1 MSRIGLKPIQIPAGV
16 EIKVTDGLVEV
27 KGPKGT
33 LSQDI
38 SRDFV
43 LNIEE
48 KEAVLQ
54 RPSDSKEHRSLH
66 GLYRTLIENM
76 VIGVTE
82 GYKKQLEI
90 VGTGY
95 RAQKQGNKLNLSL
108 GFSHPLL
115 LEDPEGIT
123 TEVPNERTI
132 IISGIDKQ
140 LVGNYTAKIRGYRP
154 PEPYK
159 GKGVKYSDEHIRRK
173 VGKTG
178 K

>member
-1 MSRIGLKPIQIPAGV
+1 MSRIGLKPIEIPAGV
-16 EIKVTDGLVEV
+16 EIKFTDGLVEV
-27 KGPKGT
+27 KGPKGN
-33 LSQDI
+33 LSQEVG
-38 SRDFV
+38 SGFNV
-43 LNIEE
+43 KIEE
-48 KEAVLQ
+48 GQLSVE
-54 RPSDSKEHRSLH
+54 RPSESKNDRSLH
-66 GLYRTLIENM
+66 GLYRTLIQNM
-76 VIGVTE
+76 IIGVTE
-82 GYKKQLEI
+82 GYSKQLEI

-108 GFSHPLL
+108 GFSHPLV

-123 TEVPNERTI
+123 TEVPSERVI
-132 IISGIDKQ
+132 IVKGIDKQ
-140 LVGNYTAKIRGYRP
+140 LVGDYTAKIRAYRR

>member
-16 EIKVTDGLVEV
+16 EVKFAEGLVSV
-27 KGPKGT
+27 KGPKGE
-33 LSQDI
+33 LAQEI
-38 SRDFV
+38 GRDFV
-43 LNIEE
+43 LNLEE
-48 KEAVLQ
+48 NEAVLS
-54 RPSDSKEHRSLH
+54 RPSDSKEHKSLH

-108 GFSHPLL
+108 GFSHPLV

-132 IISGIDKQ
+132 VVSGINKQ

-159 GKGVKYSDEHIRRK
+159 GKGIKYSDEHIRRK

>member
-1 MSRIGLKPIQIPAGV
+1 MSRIGLKPIEIPAGV
-16 EIKVTDGLVEV
+16 EIKFTDGLVEV
-27 KGPKGT
+27 KGPKGN
-33 LSQDI
+33 LSQEVG
-38 SRDFV
+38 SGFKV
-43 LNIEE
+43 NIEE
-48 KEAVLQ
+48 GQLSVE
-54 RPSDSKEHRSLH
+54 RPSETKNDKSLH
-66 GLYRTLIENM
+66 GLYRTLIQNM
-76 VIGVTE
+76 VVGVTE
-82 GYKKQLEI
+82 GYSKQLEI

-108 GFSHPLL
+108 GYSHPLV

-123 TEVPNERTI
+123 TEVPSERVI
-132 IISGIDKQ
+132 IVKGIDKQ
-140 LVGNYTAKIRGYRP
+140 LVGDYTAKIRAYRK

>member
-1 MSRIGLKPIQIPAGV
+1 MSRIGLKPITIPAGV
-16 EIKVTDGLVEV
+16 EIKFTNGLVEV
-27 KGPKGT
+27 KGPKGN
-33 LSQDI
+33 LSQEV
-38 SRDFV
+38 SRGFE

-48 KEAVLQ
+48 NEVVLV
-54 RPSDSKEHRSLH
+54 RPSESKQDKSLH
-66 GLYRTLIENM
+66 GLYRSLIQNM
-76 VIGVTE
+76 IIGVTE

-95 RAQKQGNKLNLSL
+95 RAQKQGDKLNLSL
-108 GFSHPLL
+108 GFSHPVILT
-115 LEDPEGIT
+115 DPEGIT
-123 TEVPNERTI
+123 TEVPSERVI
-132 IISGIDKQ
+132 IVSGIDKQ
-140 LVGNYTAKIRGYRP
+140 KVGDYTAKIRGYRP

>member
-1 MSRIGLKPIQIPAGV
+1 MSRIGLKPIEIPAGV
-16 EIKVTDGLVEV
+16 EIKFNDGLVEV
-27 KGPKGT
+27 KGPKGNLT
-33 LSQDI
+33 QEV
-38 SRDFV
+38 SRGFE
-43 LNIEE
+43 LEFEE
-48 KEAVLQ
+48 NQVTVK
-54 RPSDSKEHRSLH
+54 RPSESKQHRSLH
-66 GLYRTLIENM
+66 GLYRTLIDNM
-76 VIGVTE
+76 IVGVTE

-108 GFSHPLL
+108 GFSHPVI

-123 TEVPNERTI
+123 TEVPNERVI
-132 IISGIDKQ
+132 IVSGIDKQ
-140 LVGNYTAKIRGYRP
+140 LVGNYTAKIRAFRS

-159 GKGVKYSDEHIRRK
+159 GKGIKYSDEYIRRK

>member
-66 GLYRTLIENM
+66 GLYRTC
-76 VIGVTE
+76 
-82 GYKKQLEI
+82 
-90 VGTGY
+90 
-95 RAQKQGNKLNLSL
+95 
-108 GFSHPLL
+108 LL
-115 LEDPEGIT
+115 
-123 TEVPNERTI
+123 
-132 IISGIDKQ
+132 
-140 LVGNYTAKIRGYRP
+140 YTSPSPRDRG
-154 PEPYK
+154 
-159 GKGVKYSDEHIRRK
+159 
-173 VGKTG
+173 
-178 K
+178 

>member
-1 MSRIGLKPIQIPAGV
+1 MSRIGLKPIEIPAGV
-16 EIKVTDGLVEV
+16 EIKFENGLVEV
-27 KGPKGT
+27 KGPKGN
-33 LSQDI
+33 LSQEI

-43 LNIEE
+43 LNIEDGQ
-48 KEAVLQ
+48 ATLV
-54 RPSDSKEHRSLH
+54 RPSESKQHKSLH
-66 GLYRTLIENM
+66 GLYRTLVQNM
-76 VIGVTE
+76 IIGVTE

-108 GFSHPLL
+108 GFSHPVI

-123 TEVPNERTI
+123 TEVPSDRVI
-132 IISGIDKQ
+132 IVSGIDKQ
-140 LVGNYTAKIRGYRP
+140 QVGNYTAKIRAFRK

-159 GKGVKYSDEHIRRK
+159 GKGVKYADEYVRRK

>member
-1 MSRIGLKPIQIPAGV
+1 MSRIGLKPIEIPAGV
-16 EIKVTDGLVEV
+16 EIKFENGLVEV
-27 KGPKGT
+27 KGPKGN
-33 LSQDI
+33 LNQEVG
-38 SRDFV
+38 RGFV
-43 LNIEE
+43 LNIEDGQ
-48 KEAVLQ
+48 ATLV
-54 RPSDSKEHRSLH
+54 RPSESKEDKSLH
-66 GLYRTLIENM
+66 GLYRTLIQNM
-76 VIGVTE
+76 IIGVTE

-108 GFSHPLL
+108 GFSHPVI

-123 TEVPNERTI
+123 TEVPSERVI

-140 LVGNYTAKIRGYRP
+140 LVGNYTAKIRAFRR

-159 GKGVKYSDEHIRRK
+159 GKGVKYADEYVRRK

>member
-1 MSRIGLKPIQIPAGV
+1 MSRIGLKPIEIPAGV
-16 EIKVTDGLVEV
+16 EIKFENGSVEV
-27 KGPKGT
+27 KGPKGN
-33 LSQDI
+33 LSQKVG
-38 SRDFV
+38 SGFKV
-43 LNIEE
+43 NIEDNQVVVE
-48 KEAVLQ
+48 
-54 RPSDSKEHRSLH
+54 RPSESKEHKSLH
-66 GLYRTLIENM
+66 GLYRTLINNM

-108 GFSHPLL
+108 GHSHPLL
-115 LEDPEGIT
+115 LEDPEGIL
-123 TEVPNERTI
+123 TEVPNERVI
-132 IISGIDKQ
+132 VVSGIDKQ
-140 LVGNYTAKIRGYRP
+140 AVGDYAAKIRGFRP

-159 GKGVKYSDEHIRRK
+159 GKGVKYSDEYVRRK